1 MSKDIPGAGWGTD
14 CEAQLQYDFEDNY
27 YLLTWDDPNFI
38 EIRNTQQVIAALGVS
53 LSEDDAPWSRHSKS
67 GGGEQPTRDIKELM
81 DWLNAEQDGS
91 DRVPSDN
98 FICDECGYVWIRR
111 ILTKHEE

>member
-1 MSKDIPGAGWGTD
+1 M
-14 CEAQLQYDFEDNY
+14 
-27 YLLTWDDPNFI
+27 

-53 LSEDDAPWSRHSKS
+53 LAEDDAPWSRD
-67 GGGEQPTRDIKELM
+67 GRNTREQPTRDIKELM

-91 DRVPSDN
+91 YRVPSDN

-111 ILTKHEE
+111 ILTKYEE

>member
-1 MSKDIPGAGWGTD
+1 MSKEIPGGWGTD
-14 CEAQLQYDFEDNY
+14 CEAELQYDNDNY
-27 YLLTWDDPNFI
+27 YLLTWDDPNCM
-38 EIRNTQQVIAALGVS
+38 EIRNTRQVIAALGIS
-53 LSEDDAPWSRHSKS
+53 LSEDDAPWSRHKS
-67 GGGEQPTRDIKELM
+67 GAGEQPTRDIKELM

-91 DRVPSDN
+91 ERVPSEN

>member
-1 MSKDIPGAGWGTD
+1 M
-14 CEAQLQYDFEDNY
+14 
-27 YLLTWDDPNFI
+27 
-38 EIRNTQQVIAALGVS
+38 EIRNTQQVIAALGMS
-53 LSEDDAPWSRHSKS
+53 LAEDDAPWSRHSRHT
-67 GGGEQPTRDIKELM
+67 GEQPTRDIKELM

-91 DRVPSDN
+91 ERVPSDN

>member
-1 MSKDIPGAGWGTD
+1 MSDIPGGWGTD

-27 YLLTWDDPNFI
+27 YLLTWNDPNCM
-38 EIRNTQQVIAALGVS
+38 EIRNTQQVIAALGMS
-53 LSEDDAPWSRHSKS
+53 LAEDDAPWSRD
-67 GGGEQPTRDIKELM
+67 GRDAREQPTRDIKELM
-81 DWLNAEQDGS
+81 DWLNAEQNGS
-91 DRVPSDN
+91 ERVPSDN